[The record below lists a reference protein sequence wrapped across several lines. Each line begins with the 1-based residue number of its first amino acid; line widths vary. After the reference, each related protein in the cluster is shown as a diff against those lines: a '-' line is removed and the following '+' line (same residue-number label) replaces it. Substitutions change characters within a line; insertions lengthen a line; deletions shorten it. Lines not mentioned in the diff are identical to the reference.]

1 MPAIIVNMFGSPGA
15 GKSTTA
21 TGVFSKL
28 KLLGVNCEYVPEVA
42 KDFTW
47 EGRQQTLTF
56 QAYVHAKQLR
66 NIERLM
72 GKVDVIVTDSP
83 PLLSAFYAKF
93 YGVPYPESF
102 CKWIMDCHERYLQP
116 SLSYYLTR
124 VKPYNPAGRNQD
136 EAEAAIIA
144 NAMAEWVGRFKQK
157 FMPFFLEGDARAIE
171 TVVFRVRNSLRSRAL
186 MDVGEIIGAVP
197 DMPGNAALS

>member
-1 MPAIIVNMFGSPGA
+1 MSAVIINIFGAPGA

-28 KLLGVNCEYVPEVA
+28 KLGGFNCEYVPEVA

-47 EGRQQTLTF
+47 EGRKETLTY

-72 GKVDVIVTDSP
+72 TKVDIIVTDSP

-93 YGVPYPESF
+93 YGVSYPESF
-102 CKWIMDCHERYLQP
+102 VRWVRDCHERYLQP
-116 SLSYYLTR
+116 TLDFYLTR
-124 VKPYNPAGRNQD
+124 VKPYNPAGRNQT
-136 EAEAAIIA
+136 EAESYILA
-144 NAMAEWVGRFKQK
+144 NAMAEWVGGFRNK
-157 FMPFFLEGDARAIE
+157 FMPRFLEGDEKAIDTITIRARQS
-171 TVVFRVRNSLRSRAL
+171 VRSRAQEQIYQL
-186 MDVGEIIGAVP
+186 ATVQRDA
-197 DMPGNAALS
+197 